1 MVVTIEV
8 EYAVDSEREA
18 RELAHRDAEH
28 IFQQG
33 DVLSVYTDTKRTGDD
48 FPITRAY
55 LAEMSHERPASP
67 QNGSQR
73 VSGVA
78 QRVKAYVPGQ
88 MTVDE
93 CISEALRGRS

>member
-8 EYAVDSEREA
+8 EYAVESEREA
-18 RELAHRDAEH
+18 RKLAHRDAEH

-33 DVLSVYTDTKRTGDD
+33 DVLSVYTDIKRTESD

-55 LAEMSHERPASP
+55 LAEMSHEPPGGP

-73 VSGVA
+73 VSGVVK
-78 QRVKAYVPGQ
+78 RVSAYVPGQ
-88 MTVDE
+88 MSVDE
-93 CISEALRGRS
+93 CIAEALSDSR